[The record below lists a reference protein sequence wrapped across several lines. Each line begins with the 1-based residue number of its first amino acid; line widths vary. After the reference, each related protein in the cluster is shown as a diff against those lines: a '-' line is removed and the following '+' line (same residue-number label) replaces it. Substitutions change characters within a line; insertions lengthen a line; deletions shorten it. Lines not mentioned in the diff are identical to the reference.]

1 MILFDLKCGKG
12 HVFEAWFRDG
22 ATAEKQIAGRKIACP
37 SCGTA
42 KVEKAPM
49 APRIGKGGRPAAAE
63 SGAAEN
69 VAAEP
74 SQPQGAV
81 MTKEMAAKA
90 AQLRKELRE
99 LRTKIEANCDYVGG
113 RFAEEARKIHY
124 GEAEGRGIYGETSEE
139 QAQELTDEGIEFSR
153 VPWLPRQDS

>member
-42 KVEKAPM
+42 KVAKAPM
-49 APRIGKGGRPAAAE
+49 APRIGKSGKPAAAE
-63 SGAAEN
+63 SST
-69 VAAEP
+69 AEP
-74 SQPQGAV
+74 SQPQGVV
-81 MTKEMAAKA
+81 MTKEMASKA
-90 AQLRKELRE
+90 VQLRKELGE
-99 LRTKIEANCDYVGG
+99 LRKKIEANCDYVGG
-113 RFAEEARKIHY
+113 KFAEEARKIHY
-124 GEAEGRGIYGETSEE
+124 GETEARGIYGETSEE
-139 QAQELTDEGIEFSR
+139 QARELNDEGIEFSR

>member
-22 ATAEKQIAGRKIACP
+22 TTAEKQIAGRKIACP

-42 KVEKAPM
+42 KVQKAPM

-63 SGAAEN
+63 SSAP
-69 VAAEP
+69 EP

-81 MTKEMAAKA
+81 MTKEMASRAL
-90 AQLRKELRE
+90 QLRKELGE
-99 LRTKIEANCDYVGG
+99 LRKKIEANCDYVGG
-113 RFAEEARKIHY
+113 QFAEEARKIHY
-124 GEAEGRGIYGETSEE
+124 GETEARGIYGETSEE
-139 QAQELTDEGIEFSR
+139 QARELSDEGIEFSR